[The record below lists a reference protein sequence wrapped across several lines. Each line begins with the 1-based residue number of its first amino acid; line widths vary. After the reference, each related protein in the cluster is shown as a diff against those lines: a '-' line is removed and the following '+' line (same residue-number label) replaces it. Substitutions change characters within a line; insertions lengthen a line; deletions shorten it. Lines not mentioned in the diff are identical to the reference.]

1 MLFINIKLKFE
12 TGMSGFHQLIITISK
27 VKPEKLWPRIINYKD
42 YTNLEN
48 KAFNNKLKVSLK
60 NIDMNNS
67 SFIELKDTI
76 IPLQPFVK
84 KRQFF
89 NENNQWLNNIIYH

>member
-12 TGMSGFHQLIITISK
+12 TGMSGFRQFIITILK

-42 YTNLEN
+42 YANFEN

-67 SFIELKDTI
+67 SFTELKDTI
-76 IPLQPFVK
+76 IPLRPFVK

-89 NENNQWLNNIIYH
+89 N